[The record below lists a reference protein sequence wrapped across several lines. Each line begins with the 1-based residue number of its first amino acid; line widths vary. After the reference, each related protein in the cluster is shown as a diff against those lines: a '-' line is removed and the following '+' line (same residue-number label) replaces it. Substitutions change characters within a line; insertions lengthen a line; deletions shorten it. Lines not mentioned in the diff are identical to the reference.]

1 MLGERSPPFLHRQ
14 HLERDRHPIAR
25 AADML
30 DCQVRHQMAAQAQL
44 RIGQPGDP
52 GIERPR
58 GRGGERE
65 EVAGYVHIGTAPTP
79 PLERARPD
87 VAAITSRWS
96 PA

>member
-1 MLGERSPPFLHRQ
+1 MGFGANWITDWYAYDPQATALLGL
-14 HLERDRHPIAR
+14 
-25 AADML
+25 
-30 DCQVRHQMAAQAQL
+30 
-44 RIGQPGDP
+44 
-52 GIERPR
+52 
-58 GRGGERE
+58 GERE